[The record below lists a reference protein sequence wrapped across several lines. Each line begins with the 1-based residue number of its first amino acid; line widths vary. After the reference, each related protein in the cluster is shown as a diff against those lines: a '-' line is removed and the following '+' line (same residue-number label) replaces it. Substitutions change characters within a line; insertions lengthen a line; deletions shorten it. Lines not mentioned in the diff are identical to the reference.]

1 MWLRVK
7 FCRLKPPF
15 MDSHSNFSNR
25 VRDVISYSR
34 DEAIRLG
41 HDYIGTEHLLLG
53 IVREGEGVAVRV
65 LRNLGC
71 NLQKLKKVIETTVRA
86 GGGTL
91 TVGNLPLTKQA
102 EKVLRITY
110 LEAKL
115 YKSDVIGT
123 EHLLL
128 SLLRDDDNIAAQI
141 LRDSFSVTYDSM
153 RAELD
158 TILTGH
164 SKSTGT
170 NKPRKTKS
178 TGSRSQQTKQ
188 QEKTK
193 TPVLDNFG
201 RDLTRLADKG
211 LLDPVIGRHKE
222 IERVAQVLSRRK
234 KNNPV
239 LIGEPGVGKTAI
251 AEGLAMRII
260 QRKVSRVLHEKRIV
274 TLDIAALVAG
284 TKYRGQFEE
293 RLKAVMSELEK
304 SPEVVLFI
312 DEIHTI
318 VGAGSASGSLDAS
331 NMFKPAL
338 ARGELQCIGA
348 TTLDEY
354 RQHIEK
360 DGALDRRF
368 QKIVVD
374 PTTPEETLEILLQTK
389 DRYEEH
395 HSVLYDKE
403 AVELAVNLSE
413 RYITDR
419 HLPDKAIDIIDEAG
433 ARVHLGNIHVP
444 KDILQLETK
453 IEETRNKKNEVVKRQ
468 KFEEAARLRD
478 IEEKFQEQLEKAK
491 QAWKSQSEGMRHAV
505 TVEDIT
511 TTVSMMTGIPLE
523 RMSKPEQKKLLD
535 MEAALQKRVIGQD
548 EPISKLAKAI
558 RRTRAGLKDPKR
570 PIGSFIFL
578 GPTGVGKTELAKVLT
593 EYLFD
598 SIDSLVRVDMSEYM
612 DKFTVSRLVGA
623 PPGYVGY
630 DEGGQLTE
638 KVRRKP
644 FSVVLLDEIEKAHP
658 DVFNI
663 LLQVLDDGILTDG
676 SGRRVDF
683 RNTVIIMTSNIGT
696 RGIRNSNSGLGFSQS
711 NDIFDYKAMKA
722 KMESEMKDVF
732 SPEFLNRIDD
742 VIVFHSLDKSHIHK
756 IIDLLSEELLSRAE
770 GLGITIDVK
779 ESAKNFLVEWGYDV
793 KFGARPLKRALQQ
806 YLEDPLAEAILS
818 RGLGEG
824 DRIVV
829 SHTANTD
836 DLSLKISKRK
846 ILKRKILKK
855 KNVAAS
861 EAEQTSIKGAAE

>member
-1 MWLRVK
+1 MWLRIQL
-7 FCRLKPPF
+7 RSLTQSLF

-71 NLQKLKKVIETTVRA
+71 NLQKLKKVIETTVRS

-128 SLLRDDDNIAAQI
+128 SLLRDDDNIASQI
-141 LRDSFSVTYDSM
+141 LRDSFSVTYENM

-158 TILTGH
+158 TILTGKPSSVQKDDSRK
-164 SKSTGT
+164 SKSQ
-170 NKPRKTKS
+170 
-178 TGSRSQQTKQ
+178 GSRARQRN
-188 QEKTK
+188 QEKSK

-201 RDLTRLADKG
+201 RDLTKLADKG
-211 LLDPVIGRHKE
+211 QLDPVIGRHQE

-260 QRKVSRVLHEKRIV
+260 QRKVSRILHEKRIV
-274 TLDIAALVAG
+274 TLDLAALVAG

-293 RLKAVMSELEK
+293 RLKAVMTELEK

-354 RQHIEK
+354 RQYVEK

-368 QKIVVD
+368 QKIVVN
-374 PTTPEETLEILLQTK
+374 PATPEETLNILIQIK
-389 DRYEEH
+389 DRYEDH
-395 HSVLYDKE
+395 HSVAYEED
-403 AVELAVNLSE
+403 AIELAVALAE

-419 HLPDKAIDIIDEAG
+419 HLPDKAIDVIDEAG
-433 ARVHLGNIHVP
+433 ARVHLENIHVP
-444 KDILQLETK
+444 ENILKLETE
-453 IEETRNKKNEVVKRQ
+453 IETTRENKNEVVKRQ
-468 KFEEAARLRD
+468 NFEEAARLRD
-478 IEEKFQEQLEKAK
+478 IEEKLRERLTEEKR
-491 QAWKSQSEGMRHAV
+491 AWESSAGNKRHSV
-505 TVEDIT
+505 TIKDIT
-511 TTVSMMTGIPLE
+511 TTVSMMTGIPLD
-523 RMSKPEQKKLLD
+523 RLSKPEQKKLLQ

-548 EPISKLAKAI
+548 EPISKLSRAI
-558 RRTRAGLKDPKR
+558 RRTRAGLKDPSK

-598 SIDSLVRVDMSEYM
+598 SADALVRVDMSEYM
-612 DKFTVSRLVGA
+612 EKFSVSRLVGA

-676 SGRRVDF
+676 TGRRIDF
-683 RNTVIIMTSNIGT
+683 RNTVIIMTSNVGA
-696 RGIRNSNSGLGFSQS
+696 RGIRNANGGLGFSQS
-711 NDIFDYKAMKA
+711 METFDYKAMKA
-722 KMESEMKDVF
+722 TVETELKNVF
-732 SPEFLNRIDD
+732 NPEFLNRVDD
-742 VIVFHSLDKSHIHK
+742 VIVFHSLEKPHIHQ
-756 IIDLLSEELLSRAE
+756 IIDLLSEELLSRAK

-779 ESAKNFLVEWGYDV
+779 DSAKNFLVEHGYDA

-806 YLEDPLAEAILS
+806 YLEDPLAEAILGQ
-818 RGLGEG
+818 GLGEG
-824 DRIVV
+824 DRIIVTHK
-829 SHTANTD
+829 SGSDN
-836 DLSLKISKRK
+836 LSLKISAQ
-846 ILKRKILKK
+846 KK
-855 KNVAAS
+855 KAVS
-861 EAEQTSIKGAAE
+861 ESEQTQVEGAAEQGSHT

>member
-1 MWLRVK
+1 
-7 FCRLKPPF
+7 

-91 TVGNLPLTKQA
+91 TIGNLPLTKQA

-141 LRDSFSVTYDSM
+141 LRDSFSVTYESM

-158 TILTGH
+158 TILTGRPTPA
-164 SKSTGT
+164 SK
-170 NKPRKTKS
+170 NNPRK
-178 TGSRSQQTKQ
+178 GRLAGGPSRQGQQ

-211 LLDPVIGRHKE
+211 QLDPVIGRHRE

-239 LIGEPGVGKTAI
+239 LIGEPGVGKTAV

-293 RLKAVMSELEK
+293 RLKAVMNELEK

-389 DRYEEH
+389 DRYEDH
-395 HSVLYDKE
+395 HGVVYDE
-403 AVELAVNLSE
+403 DAVELAVTLSE

-444 KDILQLETK
+444 ENILQLETQ
-453 IEETRNKKNEVVKRQ
+453 IEETRNNKNAVVKRQ

-478 IEEKFQEQLEKAK
+478 IEEKLREQLDEAK
-491 QAWKSQSEGMRHAV
+491 QEWKSQSEDKRHAV
-505 TVEDIT
+505 TAEDIT

-523 RMSKPEQKKLLD
+523 RMTEPEQKKLLG
-535 MEAALQKRVIGQD
+535 MEDALRARVIGQD
-548 EPISKLAKAI
+548 EPIGKLSRAI
-558 RRTRAGLKDPKR
+558 RRTRAGLKDPSR

-612 DKFTVSRLVGA
+612 EKFSVSRLVGA

-676 SGRRVDF
+676 SGRRIDF
-683 RNTVIIMTSNIGT
+683 RNTVIIMTSNIGA
-696 RGIRNSNSGLGFSQS
+696 RGIRNASSGLGFSQS
-711 NDIFDYKAMKA
+711 NEVFDYKAMKTKVEA
-722 KMESEMKDVF
+722 ELKNVF
-732 SPEFLNRIDD
+732 NPEFLNRVDD
-742 VIVFHSLDKSHIHK
+742 VIVFHSLEKSHIHQ
-756 IIDLLSEELLSRAE
+756 IIDLLSEELLDRAK
-770 GLGITIDVK
+770 GLGITVDVE
-779 ESAKNFLVEWGYDV
+779 ESAKNFLVDWGYDA

-818 RGLGEG
+818 KGLGEG

-829 SHTANTD
+829 SHSSDAEK
-836 DLSLKISKRK
+836 LSLEISKK
-846 ILKRKILKK
+846 KVSKK
-855 KNVAAS
+855 KKAAAS
-861 EAEQTSIKGAAE
+861 ETEETQIEGAAK

>member
-1 MWLRVK
+1 
-7 FCRLKPPF
+7 

-41 HDYIGTEHLLLG
+41 HDFIGTEHLLLG

-71 NLQKLKKVIETTVRA
+71 NLQQLKKVIETTVRS

-141 LRDSFSVTYDSM
+141 LRDGFSITYETM
-153 RAELD
+153 RSELD
-158 TILTGH
+158 SILTG
-164 SKSTGT
+164 SSS
-170 NKPRKTKS
+170 NVRKGDSSRVRTS
-178 TGSRSQQTKQ
+178 GSRSQGSQ
-188 QEKTK
+188 QDKSK

-211 LLDPVIGRHKE
+211 QLDPVIGRHNE
-222 IERVAQVLSRRK
+222 IQRVAQILSRRK

-251 AEGLAMRII
+251 AEGLAMRIV
-260 QRKVSRVLHEKRIV
+260 QRKVSRILHEKRIV
-274 TLDIAALVAG
+274 TLDLAALVAG

-293 RLKAVMSELEK
+293 RLKAVMTELEK
-304 SPEVVLFI
+304 SPEVILFI

-354 RQHIEK
+354 RQYVEK

-368 QKIVVD
+368 QKIVVN
-374 PTTPEETLEILLQTK
+374 PATLEETLDILLQIK
-389 DRYEEH
+389 ERYEEH
-395 HSVLYDKE
+395 HGVTYRKDAIE
-403 AVELAVNLSE
+403 FAVKLSD
-413 RYITDR
+413 RYISDR

-433 ARVHLGNIHVP
+433 ARVHLENIHVP
-444 KDILQLETK
+444 DSILKLEAE
-453 IEETRNKKNEVVKRQ
+453 IEVTRGNKNEVVKQ
-468 KFEEAARLRD
+468 QNFEEAARLRD
-478 IEEKFQEQLEKAK
+478 IEERLRKQLDEEKS
-491 QAWKSQSEGMRHAV
+491 AWQSLHDEKRYEV
-505 TVEDIT
+505 TMEDIAS
-511 TTVSMMTGIPLE
+511 TVSMMTGVPLE
-523 RMSKPEQKKLLD
+523 RLSKPEQKKLLT
-535 MEAALQKRVIGQD
+535 MEETLKKRVFGQD

-558 RRTRAGLKDPKR
+558 RRTRAGLKDPTK

-598 SIDSLVRVDMSEYM
+598 SPDALVRVDMSEYM
-612 DKFTVSRLVGA
+612 EKFSVSRLLGA

-683 RNTVIIMTSNIGT
+683 RNTVIIMTSNLGA
-696 RGIRNSNSGLGFSQS
+696 REIRNSNGGLGFTQNSS
-711 NDIFDYKAMKA
+711 GSSYKAMKA
-722 KMESEMKDVF
+722 TVETALKNVF
-732 SPEFLNRIDD
+732 NPEFLNRIDD
-742 VIVFHSLDKSHIHK
+742 TIVFHALEKTHIHD
-756 IIDLLSEELLSRAE
+756 IIDLLSEELLTRVS
-770 GLGITIDVK
+770 GLGIEVDLQD
-779 ESAKNFLVEWGYDV
+779 SAKNFLVEHGFDA
-793 KFGARPLKRALQQ
+793 KLGARPLKRALQK
-806 YLEDPLAEAILS
+806 YLEDPLAEAILDQ
-818 RGLGEG
+818 GLDEG
-824 DRIVV
+824 DHIRVF
-829 SHTANTD
+829 HPEED
-836 DLSLKISKRK
+836 DELSLKITKAKRPATSKK
-846 ILKRKILKK
+846 EKAKQKE
-855 KNVAAS
+855 AA
-861 EAEQTSIKGAAE
+861 K

>member
-1 MWLRVK
+1 
-7 FCRLKPPF
+7 

-91 TVGNLPLTKQA
+91 TIGNLPLTKQA

-141 LRDSFSVTYDSM
+141 LRDSFSVTYESM

-158 TILTGH
+158 TILTGRPTPA
-164 SKSTGT
+164 SK
-170 NKPRKTKS
+170 NNPRK
-178 TGSRSQQTKQ
+178 GRLAGGRSRQGPQ

-211 LLDPVIGRHKE
+211 QLDPVIGRHRE

-274 TLDIAALVAG
+274 TLDIASLVAG

-293 RLKAVMSELEK
+293 RLKAVMNELEK

-389 DRYEEH
+389 DRYEDH
-395 HSVLYDKE
+395 HGVAYDKD
-403 AVELAVNLSE
+403 AVELAVTLSE

-444 KDILQLETK
+444 ENIIQLETE
-453 IEETRNKKNEVVKRQ
+453 IEETRNNKNAVVKRQ

-478 IEEKFQEQLEKAK
+478 IEEKLREQLHEAKKEWEK
-491 QAWKSQSEGMRHAV
+491 QSEDQRHAV
-505 TVEDIT
+505 TAEDIT

-523 RMSKPEQKKLLD
+523 RMTEPEQKKLLG
-535 MEAALQKRVIGQD
+535 MEAALQARVIGQD
-548 EPISKLAKAI
+548 EPIEKLSRAI
-558 RRTRAGLKDPKR
+558 RRTRAGLKDPSR

-598 SIDSLVRVDMSEYM
+598 GIDSLVRVDMSEYM
-612 DKFTVSRLVGA
+612 EKFSVSRLVGA

-676 SGRRVDF
+676 SGRRIDF
-683 RNTVIIMTSNIGT
+683 RNTVIIMTSNIGA
-696 RGIRNSNSGLGFSQS
+696 RGIRNANSGLGFSQS
-711 NDIFDYKAMKA
+711 NEAFDYKAMKT
-722 KMESEMKDVF
+722 KVETELKNVF
-732 SPEFLNRIDD
+732 NPEFLNRVDD
-742 VIVFHSLDKSHIHK
+742 VIVFHSLEKSHIYQ
-756 IIDLLSEELLSRAE
+756 IIDLLSEELLDRAR
-770 GLGITIDVK
+770 GLGITVDVQK
-779 ESAKNFLVEWGYDV
+779 SAKNFLADWGYDV

-818 RGLGEG
+818 KGLGEG

-829 SHTANTD
+829 RHSSDAN
-836 DLSLKISKRK
+836 DLSLKISKK
-846 ILKRKILKK
+846 KVPKK
-855 KNVAAS
+855 KKAAAS
-861 EAEQTSIKGAAE
+861 KSKQTQTEGAAK